1 MLSKRLFIL
10 YIYLLPSS
18 SAYVI
23 ILSKNIIHEAIMKI
37 KRRGEIKLKTPL
49 QRHMENKS
57 KEGAETNINRK
68 EPHDA
73 AQKKLIIF
81 KYFNAL
87 KYNKDQS
94 LEENLQ
100 DIRYC
105 TRVNLGMFVIA
116 VILTILNI
124 TRI

>member
-1 MLSKRLFIL
+1 M
-10 YIYLLPSS
+10 
-18 SAYVI
+18 
-23 ILSKNIIHEAIMKI
+23 
-37 KRRGEIKLKTPL
+37 
-49 QRHMENKS
+49 NK
-57 KEGAETNINRK
+57 KE

-73 AQKKLIIF
+73 AQKNWIIV

-87 KYNKDQS
+87 KYKKDQS
-94 LEENLQ
+94 LEEKLQ

>member
-1 MLSKRLFIL
+1 M
-10 YIYLLPSS
+10 
-18 SAYVI
+18 
-23 ILSKNIIHEAIMKI
+23 
-37 KRRGEIKLKTPL
+37 KTPL
-49 QRHMENKS
+49 QIHIGNKS
-57 KEGAETNINRK
+57 KEGEETNINKK

-73 AQKKLIIF
+73 AQKKWIIF
-81 KYFNAL
+81 RYFNAL

-105 TRVNLGMFVIA
+105 TRVNLGLFVIA

>member
-1 MLSKRLFIL
+1 M
-10 YIYLLPSS
+10 
-18 SAYVI
+18 
-23 ILSKNIIHEAIMKI
+23 
-37 KRRGEIKLKTPL
+37 KTPL
-49 QRHMENKS
+49 QTHMENKS
-57 KEGAETNINRK
+57 ADGWKTNINKK

-73 AQKKLIIF
+73 AQKKWIIV

-87 KYNKDQS
+87 KYKKDQS
-94 LEENLQ
+94 LEEKLQ

>member
-1 MLSKRLFIL
+1 M
-10 YIYLLPSS
+10 
-18 SAYVI
+18 
-23 ILSKNIIHEAIMKI
+23 
-37 KRRGEIKLKTPL
+37 
-49 QRHMENKS
+49 NK
-57 KEGAETNINRK
+57 K

-73 AQKKLIIF
+73 AQKKWIIV

-94 LEENLQ
+94 LEEKLQ

-105 TRVNLGMFVIA
+105 TRVNLGMLAIA

-124 TRI
+124 TRA

>member
-1 MLSKRLFIL
+1 MDRK
-10 YIYLLPSS
+10 
-18 SAYVI
+18 
-23 ILSKNIIHEAIMKI
+23 
-37 KRRGEIKLKTPL
+37 
-49 QRHMENKS
+49 
-57 KEGAETNINRK
+57 K

-73 AQKKLIIF
+73 DQKKWIIV

-94 LEENLQ
+94 LEEKLQ

-105 TRVNLGMFVIA
+105 TRVNLGMLAIA

-124 TRI
+124 TRA

>member
-1 MLSKRLFIL
+1 M
-10 YIYLLPSS
+10 
-18 SAYVI
+18 
-23 ILSKNIIHEAIMKI
+23 
-37 KRRGEIKLKTPL
+37 KTPL
-49 QRHMENKS
+49 QRHMDNLGNKT
-57 KEGAETNINRK
+57 EDGGETNINKK
-68 EPHDA
+68 EPHDV
-73 AQKKLIIF
+73 AQKKWIVF
-81 KYFNAL
+81 RYFNAL

-94 LEENLQ
+94 LEEKLQ

>member
-1 MLSKRLFIL
+1 
-10 YIYLLPSS
+10 
-18 SAYVI
+18 
-23 ILSKNIIHEAIMKI
+23 MKS
-37 KRRGEIKLKTPL
+37 PL
-49 QRHMENKS
+49 QRHMDNLGNKT
-57 KEGAETNINRK
+57 EAGGETSITKK

-73 AQKKLIIF
+73 AQKKWIIF
-81 KYFNAL
+81 RYFNAL

-94 LEENLQ
+94 LEEKLQ

-105 TRVNLGMFVIA
+105 TRVNLGLFVIA

>member
-1 MLSKRLFIL
+1 MI
-10 YIYLLPSS
+10 
-18 SAYVI
+18 
-23 ILSKNIIHEAIMKI
+23 KI
-37 KRRGEIKLKTPL
+37 ERGEIKLKTPL
-49 QRHMENKS
+49 QIHMGNKS
-57 KEGAETNINRK
+57 EDGGKTNINKK

-73 AQKKLIIF
+73 AHKKWIIF
-81 KYFNAL
+81 RYFNAL

-105 TRVNLGMFVIA
+105 TRVNLGLFVIA
-116 VILTILNI
+116 VLLTILNI

>member
-1 MLSKRLFIL
+1 MKFRHLHSTKGREPYGLFVLLVQLDFTIGGSKKW
-10 YIYLLPSS
+10 
-18 SAYVI
+18 I
-23 ILSKNIIHEAIMKI
+23 IV
-37 KRRGEIKLKTPL
+37 
-49 QRHMENKS
+49 
-57 KEGAETNINRK
+57 
-68 EPHDA
+68 
-73 AQKKLIIF
+73 

-87 KYNKDQS
+87 KYKKDQS
-94 LEENLQ
+94 LEARLQ

>member
-1 MLSKRLFIL
+1 MDNLR
-10 YIYLLPSS
+10 
-18 SAYVI
+18 
-23 ILSKNIIHEAIMKI
+23 
-37 KRRGEIKLKTPL
+37 
-49 QRHMENKS
+49 NKS
-57 KEGAETNINRK
+57 KEGRETNINKK
-68 EPHDA
+68 EPHNAD
-73 AQKKLIIF
+73 QKKWIIF
-81 KYFNAL
+81 RYFNAL

-94 LEENLQ
+94 LEEKLQ

>member
-1 MLSKRLFIL
+1 M
-10 YIYLLPSS
+10 
-18 SAYVI
+18 
-23 ILSKNIIHEAIMKI
+23 
-37 KRRGEIKLKTPL
+37 
-49 QRHMENKS
+49 NK
-57 KEGAETNINRK
+57 KE

-73 AQKKLIIF
+73 AQKKWIIF
-81 KYFNAL
+81 RYFNAL
-87 KYNKDQS
+87 KYKKDQS
-94 LEENLQ
+94 LEEKLE

>member
-1 MLSKRLFIL
+1 
-10 YIYLLPSS
+10 
-18 SAYVI
+18 
-23 ILSKNIIHEAIMKI
+23 MKI
-37 KRRGEIKLKTPL
+37 KQRGEIKLKTPL
-49 QRHMENKS
+49 QIHMGNESEEGGQASINK
-57 KEGAETNINRK
+57 K

-73 AQKKLIIF
+73 AQIKWIIF
-81 KYFNAL
+81 RYFNAL
-87 KYNKDQS
+87 KYKKDQS
-94 LEENLQ
+94 LEEKLE

>member
-1 MLSKRLFIL
+1 M
-10 YIYLLPSS
+10 
-18 SAYVI
+18 
-23 ILSKNIIHEAIMKI
+23 
-37 KRRGEIKLKTPL
+37 KTPL
-49 QRHMENKS
+49 QTHMENKS
-57 KEGAETNINRK
+57 ADGGIRNINKK

-73 AQKKLIIF
+73 AQKKWIIF

-87 KYNKDQS
+87 KYKKDQP
-94 LEENLQ
+94 LEEKLE

-116 VILTILNI
+116 VILTIINI

>member
-1 MLSKRLFIL
+1 M
-10 YIYLLPSS
+10 
-18 SAYVI
+18 
-23 ILSKNIIHEAIMKI
+23 
-37 KRRGEIKLKTPL
+37 
-49 QRHMENKS
+49 NK
-57 KEGAETNINRK
+57 KE

-73 AQKKLIIF
+73 AQKKWIIV

-87 KYNKDQS
+87 KYKKDQS
-94 LEENLQ
+94 LEEKLQ

-105 TRVNLGMFVIA
+105 TRVNLGMFIIA

>member
-1 MLSKRLFIL
+1 M
-10 YIYLLPSS
+10 
-18 SAYVI
+18 
-23 ILSKNIIHEAIMKI
+23 
-37 KRRGEIKLKTPL
+37 KTPL
-49 QRHMENKS
+49 QRHMDNLGNKTE
-57 KEGAETNINRK
+57 EGGETNINKK

-73 AQKKLIIF
+73 AQKKWIIF
-81 KYFNAL
+81 RYFNAL

-94 LEENLQ
+94 LEEKLQ

-116 VILTILNI
+116 IILTILNI